1 MWREK
6 ELGNARIFSLHRL
19 DGISADLHKSFFF
32 FKVSASRHVVRPKM
46 LAELF
51 FFFSVFI
58 LIFRGVPD
66 SRQLNNLVYRLSYS
80 ASPAQVWSYRRRRF
94 QIRSCSETEQKH
106 CMFGQ
111 NNAGLCLPIC
121 QAEHACHCERFRS
134 SLLSYGVNVPHCLC
148 VAKVD

>member
-32 FKVSASRHVVRPKM
+32 SKFLHLGM
-46 LAELF
+46 LFVQKCWQNSF